1 MAILK
6 IAQRGKRLSQENRI
20 REGNILEG
28 FIDDKIAETPQLLG
42 EPLMLIGRQVGMHT
56 AEDKLDFLALDV
68 KGNAVL
74 VEVKRSL
81 DRESLEI
88 RSLRYA
94 AHLAKWTLKEF
105 EAQAKGFLARGRNP
119 GFDFNRVFTEFC
131 KDAGIKKIPPINQE
145 QRIIVTGSLISD
157 SLVTYA
163 LWLRKHAIDVT
174 IVELQAFKDEG
185 TILIQPDILVPAERG
200 ETSEAA
206 DSQEPEAMEP
216 AADTPDAKWREW
228 HLEKRCSP
236 QTKAICVKLERV
248 LREHFDVEGPLWEQ
262 KSYIMYRINNAEWLY
277 LGTTPDILRLD
288 FTVREDTFTADDIAK
303 TLKIERIDSE
313 EMLIDEAALPSCVF
327 VKKKE
332 GGIDQI
338 QLRIRED
345 VNVESDRFLVFLEE
359 AYRAF
364 PR

>member
-28 FIDDKIAETPQLLG
+28 SIEDKIAETPQLLG
-42 EPLMLIGRQVGMHT
+42 EPLLLIGRQVVMHT
-56 AEDKLDFLALDV
+56 AEDNLDFLALDV

-88 RSLRYA
+88 KSLRYA

-105 EAQAKGFLARGRNP
+105 ETHTKGFLGRGRDP
-119 GFDFNRVFTEFC
+119 SFDFNQVFTEFC
-131 KDAGIKKIPPINQE
+131 KDAGVKKIPPINQE

-157 SLVTYA
+157 SLIAYA
-163 LWLRKHAIDVT
+163 LWLRKHTIDVT
-174 IVELQAFKDEG
+174 VVELQAFKDEG
-185 TILIQPDILVPAERG
+185 TILIQPDILVPTERG
-200 ETSEAA
+200 ETSKAT
-206 DSQEPEAMEP
+206 EPSEPDVLEP
-216 AADTPDAKWREW
+216 AADTPDAQCRAW
-228 HLEKRCSP
+228 HLDKLCS
-236 QTKAICVKLERV
+236 QKTKAICVKLERV
-248 LREHFDVEGPLWEQ
+248 LREHFEVEGPLWDQ
-262 KSYIMYRINNAEWLY
+262 KSYIIYRINNADWLY
-277 LGTTPDILRLD
+277 VGTAPDILRLD
-288 FTVREDTFTADDIAK
+288 FTVREGSFTADDIAK

-313 EMLIDEAALPSCVF
+313 EMLIEEAELPSCVF
-327 VKKKE
+327 VKKK
-332 GGIDQI
+332 GGGADQI

>member
-42 EPLMLIGRQVGMHT
+42 EPLLLIGRQIAVHT
-56 AEDKLDFLALDV
+56 AEDKSDFLALDV

-81 DRESLEI
+81 DRESLDI

-105 EAQAKGFLARGRNP
+105 EAQSKGLLGRGREP
-119 GFDFNRVFTEFC
+119 GFDFNQVFTEFC
-131 KDAGIKKIPPINQE
+131 NDAGVKKIPPINQE

-163 LWLRKHAIDVT
+163 LWLRKHGIDVT
-174 IVELQAFKDEG
+174 VVELQAFKDEG
-185 TILIQPDILVPAERG
+185 TILIQPDILVPTERSG
-200 ETSEAA
+200 TSEPEE
-206 DSQEPEAMEP
+206 QEPEAMEP
-216 AADTPDAKWREW
+216 EANTPDAQWRAW
-228 HLEKRCSP
+228 HLDKRCSP
-236 QTKAICVKLERV
+236 QTKGICVKLERV
-248 LREHFDVEGPLWEQ
+248 LREHFEVEGPLWEQ
-262 KSYIMYRINNAEWLY
+262 KSHIIYRINNADWLY
-277 LGTTPDILRLD
+277 VGTAPEIIRLD
-288 FTVREDTFTADDIAK
+288 LAVREGTFTADDIAK

-313 EMLIDEAALPSCVF
+313 EMLIEEAELPSCVF

-338 QLRIRED
+338 QLRMRED

>member
-42 EPLMLIGRQVGMHT
+42 EPLLLIGRQVVMQT
-56 AEDKLDFLALDV
+56 AEDKVDFLALDV

-81 DRESLEI
+81 DRESLDI

-94 AHLAKWTLKEF
+94 AHLAKWMPKEF
-105 EAQAKGFLARGRNP
+105 ETLAKGFLGRGGDP
-119 GFDFNRVFTEFC
+119 GFDFNQVFAEFC
-131 KDAGIKKIPPINQE
+131 KDAGLKKIPPINQE
-145 QRIIVTGSLISD
+145 QRIIVTGSLIGD
-157 SLVTYA
+157 SLITYS
-163 LWLRKHAIDVT
+163 LWLRKHTIDVT
-174 IVELQAFKDEG
+174 VVELQAFKDEG
-185 TILIQPDILVPAERG
+185 TILIQPDILVPTERSGISAAE
-200 ETSEAA
+200 E
-206 DSQEPEAMEP
+206 QEPEAMEP
-216 AADTPDAKWREW
+216 VANTPDAQWRSW
-228 HLEKRCSP
+228 HLDKRCSP
-236 QTKAICVKLERV
+236 RTKEICVKLERV
-248 LREHFDVEGPLWEQ
+248 LREHFEVEDPLWEQ
-262 KSYIMYRINNAEWLY
+262 KSYIIYRINNADWLY
-277 LGTTPDILRLD
+277 VGTAPEMLRLD
-288 FTVREDTFTADDIAK
+288 FAVREDTFSADDIAK

-313 EMLIDEAALPSCVF
+313 EMLIEEAELPSCVF

-332 GGIDQI
+332 GGTDQI

-345 VNVESDRFLVFLEE
+345 VDVESDRFLVFLEE
-359 AYRAF
+359 AFRAF